1 MDAGSIVSW
10 VSLGLVLVSNVIV
23 IVYSYSRMQAL
34 TKANEKTLKDVLDK
48 LKESD
53 DNRYKVME
61 KLIHMEA
68 ELNYIKKE
76 LDMIAQQNKVVRTAL
91 ITKALSSH
99 VSNEDVK
106 ELQS

>member
-23 IVYSYSRMQAL
+23 VVYSYSKMQSL
-34 TKANEKTLKDVLDK
+34 TKSNEKTLKDVLDK

-99 VSNEDVK
+99 VVHEDVK
-106 ELQS
+106 EIQA

>member
-10 VSLGLVLVSNVIV
+10 VSIGIVVVSNIVVIA
-23 IVYSYSRMQAL
+23 YSYSKIQSVS
-34 TKANEKTLKDVLDK
+34 KANEKTLKDVLEK

-53 DNRYKVME
+53 DNRFKVME

-91 ITKALSSH
+91 ITKALSNH
-99 VSNEDVK
+99 VSSNDVK